1 MVGVVF
7 CIGVLNLCI
16 GFALSVYLS
25 RTGMA
30 KVRAEDFL
38 DQLSTPEPQVEPRV
52 EEAAPEEPEPEPEEV
67 PVTAEI
73 PNDWMDMLE
82 EENVVA
88 GSFVE
93 ASVQVLRLEVG
104 KYRDELIAID
114 RQVRECREQPE
125 ALLIKSLLAELK
137 EVNEDWLKQQAEAAD
152 HLSSNTGN
160 LGDLES
166 MGAVLSNVLMDQAAQ
181 IETMCS
187 NVDHLDFESD
197 IPAGCTRLVTE
208 IRKLIDLAH
217 SLRDTMLDSLLG
229 IVKAEGRL
237 HTIDKRLQIDALTG
251 IHNRSGLETV
261 FDDLWREDPQRI
273 RQISCGMVDL
283 DRFSRLLEEHGAI
296 RCDRLLRAF
305 STLLVDL
312 VRKDRGFDVAARF
325 SGQRFLTFFADTGP
339 QNATS
344 AIERIRQTV
353 ERTTFE
359 LDGIDIDLTVSCA
372 VAEVQGDEKTESL
385 YDRLNKAIRHAKKE
399 GRNCTVLDDG
409 NGPHSVDAPEYDVS
423 GKIIR
428 VGV

>member
-1 MVGVVF
+1 MVWVVF

-25 RTGMA
+25 RTGVA

-38 DQLSTPEPQVEPRV
+38 DQIATPQQQAEPEV
-52 EEAAPEEPEPEPEEV
+52 EAAPAVREPEPEEA

-73 PNDWMDMLE
+73 PNDWMEMLE
-82 EENVVA
+82 EENVIA

-104 KYRDELIAID
+104 KYRDNLIAID
-114 RQVRECREQPE
+114 TQVRNCREQPE
-125 ALLIKSLLAELK
+125 AELIKSLLVELK
-137 EVNEDWLKQQAEAAD
+137 EVNEAWLTQQAEAAG
-152 HLSSNTGN
+152 HLSSSAGN

-166 MGAVLSNVLMDQAAQ
+166 MGSVLNDVLMDQAAQ

-187 NVDHLDFESD
+187 NVDLMDFESD

-208 IRKLIDLAH
+208 IRKLLDLAH
-217 SLRDTMLDSLLG
+217 SLRDTMLDSLLA
-229 IVKAEGRL
+229 IIKAGGRL
-237 HTIDKRLQIDALTG
+237 DAIDKRLQVDSLTG
-251 IHNRSGLETV
+251 IHNRSGLESV

-296 RCDRLLRAF
+296 CCDRILRAF
-305 STLLVDL
+305 STLLADL
-312 VRKDRGFDVAARF
+312 VRNDRGFDVAARF
-325 SGQRFLTFFADTGP
+325 SGQRFFTFFADTGP

-359 LDGIDIDLTVSCA
+359 LDGTDIELTVSCA
-372 VAEVQGDEKTESL
+372 VAEVQGDETTESL

-399 GRNCTVLDDG
+399 GRNCTALDDG
-409 NGPHSVDAPEYDVS
+409 NGAHSVDPPAYDIS